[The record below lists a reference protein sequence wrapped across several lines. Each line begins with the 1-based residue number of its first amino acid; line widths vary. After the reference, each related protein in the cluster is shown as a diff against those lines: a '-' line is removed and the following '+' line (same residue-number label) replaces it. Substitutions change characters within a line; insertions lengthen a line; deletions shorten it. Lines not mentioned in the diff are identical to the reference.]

1 MAHTSSG
8 RRPDSRNLDRT
19 PAARGDTTEKVVF
32 INRCAKVVK
41 GGRRFS
47 FSALIVAGDHD
58 GSVGVGFGKA
68 NEVSEAIRKASESAR
83 KSMEKVSLHENTIPH
98 ETIGEFG
105 GGRVLLRPASPG
117 TGVIAG
123 GGVRAVVEAAGIRD
137 VLAKSLGSSNHANVV
152 KATIAALKSLRRK
165 DEIFKVRGMKGGR
178 ANDMMRLHNLRP
190 RPGARHRVKRLGCGE
205 SSGHGKTSG
214 KGHKGQ
220 KARSGGSL
228 RLGFE
233 GGQMPLIRR
242 LPKRGFNNA
251 AFHKRYAIVNL
262 SELAAFKS
270 GSVVNEESLRAAKLV
285 RGNFH
290 GIKILGDG
298 ELKHGLTIQAEKV
311 SASAREKIERA
322 GGTVA
327 VPEAKAPGNG
337 ATEAPEK
344 SDAPKIAKKA
354 GSRKA
359 KPQKKTARK

>member
-1 MAHTSSG
+1 MAAPGSQRRGERTTDRSS
-8 RRPDSRNLDRT
+8 
-19 PAARGDTTEKVVF
+19 AVRGDTTEKVVF

-165 DEIFKVRGMKGGR
+165 DEIFKVRGIKGG
-178 ANDMMRLHNLRP
+178 D
-190 RPGARHRVKRLGCGE
+190 
-205 SSGHGKTSG
+205 GK
-214 KGHKGQ
+214 
-220 KARSGGSL
+220 
-228 RLGFE
+228 
-233 GGQMPLIRR
+233 
-242 LPKRGFNNA
+242 A
-251 AFHKRYAIVNL
+251 AAQ
-262 SELAAFKS
+262 
-270 GSVVNEESLRAAKLV
+270 
-285 RGNFH
+285 
-290 GIKILGDG
+290 
-298 ELKHGLTIQAEKV
+298 T
-311 SASAREKIERA
+311 
-322 GGTVA
+322 T
-327 VPEAKAPGNG
+327 
-337 ATEAPEK
+337 
-344 SDAPKIAKKA
+344 
-354 GSRKA
+354 
-359 KPQKKTARK
+359 